1 MPLGPHWL
9 GLLDLL
15 TSRRWL
21 PPDQA
26 ELLVEPG
33 NHLPHQSTAV
43 PLQAARPQQP
53 STLQHSGGSAPPQL
67 AGALQAAA
75 ASAGGPAPSSPL
87 PPTQSYGRPSA
98 PTLLDADYPPPAV
111 GAGPADRPQHLPVSV
126 SGRHQSAPRLED
138 ESWWSS
144 TPAVPPSRAQS
155 ELAGGAAVASAP
167 PGLAGAGGSGN
178 PFDADP
184 DTCVVCLDAPATA
197 GVLHGDSVHK

>member
-15 TSRRWL
+15 TGCQRL
-21 PPDQA
+21 PPDRA
-26 ELLVEPG
+26 ELLVHPRD
-33 NHLPHQSTAV
+33 HLPHRPAAV
-43 PLQAARPQQP
+43 PLQARPQQP

-98 PTLLDADYPPPAV
+98 PTLLDTDYPPPAV

-167 PGLAGAGGSGN
+167 PGLTGAGGSGN